1 MGMVDSQFRSSSNW
15 ARMLGI
21 GDGEEEEE
29 EAKALGLVPTCWGH
43 HGAYS
48 YPEANICTPKKIVLQ
63 KSRQLLAMAEV
74 ALFNISIA
82 SLNFASLSSPSFWA
96 NSCTFLISILGL
108 IKDLALSALATV
120 PDWSRR
126 VLFLARLKDRKIF
139 GLCFLC
145 LSCDTHNSSGIFGS
159 WRERRNL
166 KFLQDSGACRCKVM
180 VLPRH
185 FI

>member
-21 GDGEEEEE
+21 GDGEEEEV
-29 EAKALGLVPTCWGH
+29 KALRLVPTCWGH

-63 KSRQLLAMAEV
+63 KSRQLLTMAEV
-74 ALFNISIA
+74 APFNISIA
-82 SLNFASLSSPSFWA
+82 SLNFASLSSPSSLA
-96 NSCTFLISILGL
+96 NSCTFLISVKRF
-108 IKDLALSALATV
+108 IKDLTQSAPATV
-120 PDWSRR
+120 PDRSRR

-145 LSCDTHNSSGIFGS
+145 LSCDAHNLSGIFGS

-166 KFLQDSGACRCKVM
+166 EFLHDSGAWRCKVM

-185 FI
+185 LI